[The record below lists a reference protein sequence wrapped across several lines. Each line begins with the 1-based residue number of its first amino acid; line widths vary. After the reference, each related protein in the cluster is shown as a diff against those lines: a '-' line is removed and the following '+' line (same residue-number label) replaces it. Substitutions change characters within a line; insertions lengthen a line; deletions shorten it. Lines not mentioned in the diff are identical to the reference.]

1 MQDLNEM
8 ITGNSYMKAIING
21 QNYKNGRQL
30 ALLLMRAD
38 IKEESLAKKSGLTL
52 DSVQAA
58 LAGDPVVSAACYSRL
73 SHVFEVIIQVDQV
86 TDHRESN

>member
-8 ITGNSYMKAIING
+8 ITDNSYMKAIINS

-38 IKEESLAKKSGLTL
+38 IDEGVLAEKSGLTV
-52 DSVQAA
+52 DNVQAA
-58 LAGDPVVSAACYSRL
+58 LAGDSAVPAAHYTRL
-73 SHVFEVIIQVDQV
+73 NHVLEVMIQVDQAI
-86 TDHRESN
+86 DYRESN

>member
-21 QNYKNGRQL
+21 QNYKNSRQL

-38 IKEESLAKKSGLTL
+38 INEESLAKKSGLTL

-58 LAGDPVVSAACYSRL
+58 LAGDPAVSAACYSRL
-73 SHVFEVIIQVDQV
+73 GHVLEVIIQVDQV
-86 TDHRESN
+86 TDYRESN